1 MAICSTERAEPQAE
15 LSLIVDNSSLTYFRF
30 GFIIMEHLALK
41 EVHIIYSQG
50 V

>member
-30 GFIIMEHLALK
+30 GFIIMGQLVEK
-41 EVHIIYSQG
+41 EVCII
-50 V
+50 